1 MRTRKIGMFV
11 SNKRTMYYL
20 LKPLEDLF
28 VWSFGIMENLGNIPN
43 DIFLVFGFV
52 MMFYWLNLQ
61 RKYNNDKKT
70 HPYG

>member
-1 MRTRKIGMFV
+1 
-11 SNKRTMYYL
+11 MYYL

-61 RKYNNDKKT
+61 GKFNKAAA
-70 HPYG
+70 